1 MILEHRPFRGDA
13 RERVVAVRSDRAG
26 RRKMNT
32 LARCVL
38 TAVLA
43 APALALAAAVAS
55 ADTAASATAE
65 TAETPRPAPAIFSGD
80 YKDTLARDIILDI
93 ARSARLNAVLP
104 SNLTAKVS
112 AHFDKM
118 PVREALA
125 YVTSLADA
133 DYRIMDRTLTVTSR
147 KVIVNARPAE
157 TVVKAPPAGR
167 PAEPK
172 NEDVMAVA
180 RRIDR
185 EESLVPR
192 SRPRPAEG
200 VSVQTYI
207 NIQTSPLSPS
217 SYAGA
222 SLPYWPPLARGGFA
236 GRYGGYGGTVWL
248 PSGVAITPLPSP
260 VYVIDKNC
268 CW

>member
-1 MILEHRPFRGDA
+1 
-13 RERVVAVRSDRAG
+13 
-26 RRKMNT
+26 MNT
-32 LARCVL
+32 LARRVL
-38 TAVLA
+38 TAALA
-43 APALALAAAVAS
+43 APALAVAAIGAPV
-55 ADTAASATAE
+55 DTTASATPG
-65 TAETPRPAPAIFSGD
+65 TPRPAPAIFSGD
-80 YKDTLARDIILDI
+80 YKDTPARDIIMDI

-133 DYRIMDRTLTVTSR
+133 DYRIMDRTLTVTAR

-157 TVVKAPPAGR
+157 TVAKPPPVER
-167 PAEPK
+167 PAESES
-172 NEDVMAVA
+172 EDVMAVA

-185 EESLVPR
+185 EEALVPR
-192 SRPRPAEG
+192 PRQRPAES

-222 SLPYWPPLARGGFA
+222 SLPYWPPLARGGFIV
-236 GRYGGYGGTVWL
+236 GQHGGYGGTVWL

-260 VYVIDKNC
+260 VYVIDKGC